1 MAKIEK
7 QLNFLLPINNS
18 RPLVT
23 ECKVVKAASPTG
35 DTVSV
40 KRYVQIKESL
50 KNKGLI
56 KSR

>member
-1 MAKIEK
+1 MTKIEK
-7 QLNFLLPINNS
+7 QLNFLLPISNS
-18 RPLVT
+18 RSLAP
-23 ECKVVKAASPTG
+23 ECKVAKAAQPTG
-35 DTVSV
+35 DTASV